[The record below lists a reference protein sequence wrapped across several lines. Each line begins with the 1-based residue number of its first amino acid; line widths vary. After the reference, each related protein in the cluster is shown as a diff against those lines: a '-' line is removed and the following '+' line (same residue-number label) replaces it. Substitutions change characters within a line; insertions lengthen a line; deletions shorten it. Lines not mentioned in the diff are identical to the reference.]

1 MCVQVRYGQL
11 GKQQERLLR
20 DMEAVVARRETM
32 VMRSEA
38 QARSQR
44 KQPTHADLHGMLQSL
59 RRKILDTQKV
69 CVGGGGGGGGGV
81 RKWGDKWESVLMTV
95 AK

>member
-1 MCVQVRYGQL
+1 MLTCVCVCGPRVCVCMCVQVRYGQL

-38 QARSQR
+38 QAQIGRASCR
-44 KQPTHADLHGMLQSL
+44 E
-59 RRKILDTQKV
+59 RV
-69 CVGGGGGGGGGV
+69 
-81 RKWGDKWESVLMTV
+81 
-95 AK
+95 